1 MTHDFRQTE
10 SGTELLA
17 RLEGRRSLKSLEP
30 RIFAGEGFPVQGD
43 VIEFHGAEGT
53 GKTETLY
60 HLVSRCILP
69 TAAGGLEVEVL
80 FIDTDSHFDML
91 RLVSILEQRLPQS
104 SEETVRQCLRRLF
117 LVHCSSTVQL
127 LLTLHYLENMLCTR
141 PALCLLLVDSISAF
155 YWIDR
160 NSGGESLTQ
169 QEASL
174 RKCSELLEKL
184 ISDYH
189 LVLFA
194 STQAIVQGYAPEAS
208 RTAEAGTP
216 WKQRPSADA
225 GYSKPYLCR
234 SWQRMV
240 THRMVFSK
248 TDTLKDD
255 KQVFSIVSTH
265 TKSKITSRCS
275 FLITDG
281 GAQFL

>member
-10 SGTELLA
+10 TGTELLA

-30 RIFAGEGFPVQGD
+30 QIFAGEGFPVQGD

-69 TAAGGLEVEVL
+69 TAAGGLELEVL
-80 FIDTDSHFDML
+80 FIDMDSHFDML

-127 LLTLHYLENMLCTR
+127 LLTLHYLENMLWTV
-141 PALCLLLVDSISAF
+141 VDSISAF

-160 NSGGESLTQ
+160 NGGGESLAQ

-174 RKCSELLEKL
+174 RKCTELLEKL

-194 STQAIVQGYAPEAS
+194 STQAIVQWYAPEAS

-234 SWQRMV
+234 SWQSMV
-240 THRMVFSK
+240 THKMVFSK
-248 TDTLKDD
+248 KTLVDTLKDD
-255 KQVFSIVSTH
+255 KQVFSVVSSH